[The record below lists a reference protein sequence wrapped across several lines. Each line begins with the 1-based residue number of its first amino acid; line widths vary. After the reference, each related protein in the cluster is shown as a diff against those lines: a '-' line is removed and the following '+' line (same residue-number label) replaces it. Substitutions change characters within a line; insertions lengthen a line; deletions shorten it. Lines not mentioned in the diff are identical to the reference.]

1 MIVRKLIDVRKIQ
14 RFVFGL
20 IITILSFYEEKDGEF
35 VLIESKYLSR
45 AAYPDQSQNER
56 QSKIKDTVQSRE
68 MFKNK
73 YS

>member
-20 IITILSFYEEKDGEF
+20 IITVLSFYEEKDGEF

-45 AAYPDQSQNER
+45 S
-56 QSKIKDTVQSRE
+56 
-68 MFKNK
+68 
-73 YS
+73 